1 MSTPTTYPS
10 SKQWFGWAKETVQ
23 GTAVTPA
30 TSFMPVNKVQFKDDP
45 VWLEDRSLRGSMAGL
60 HGQVQGPQKSSFSF
74 DGIAFLDN
82 LPHPL
87 LNILGE
93 LATTGPV
100 SSIYTHAVSL
110 LNSGTGQPPSHTGV
124 QWQGLTAT
132 TRARVYPGLCLSEL
146 TLKGNPESGFVEVS
160 GKGMGFWSSAYPTSE
175 PTPTFTA
182 DTPLAAW
189 RVEMAFGGALPG
201 SKKLV
206 VRDWEVSI
214 KRKIAVQHT
223 SQNSQAPYIIQR
235 GDLEVDAKFMVSKP
249 SDETF
254 LDYMRSNTQ
263 PQFQLSVSNGAAG
276 AAARSLTIDAAAA
289 AFDSV
294 EHNFGDEAIGLDCT
308 VKCISNT
315 TNVGASGSRAPAKF
329 TVTNAIASY

>member
-10 SKQWFGWAKETVQ
+10 AKQWLGMAKETVQ
-23 GTAVTPA
+23 GTPVTPA
-30 TSFMPVNKVQFKDDP
+30 TSFMPIGKFAPKDDP
-45 VWLEDRSLRGSMAGL
+45 VWLEDRALRGSMAGL
-60 HGQVQGPQKSSFSF
+60 YGMTQGPQKSSFSG

-82 LPHPL
+82 LPML
-87 LNILGE
+87 LHNILGE

-100 SSIYTHAVSL
+100 SSIYTHSITL
-110 LNSGTGQPPSHTGV
+110 LNSGTGQPPSHTFV
-124 QWQGLTAT
+124 HWQGLTAT
-132 TRARVYPGLCLSEL
+132 TKARVYPGGCLSEL
-146 TLKGNPESGFVEVS
+146 TLKGNPESGFVEVNY
-160 GKGMGFWSSAYPTSE
+160 KGNGFWSSAYPTSE
-175 PTPTFTA
+175 PAPTFTA

-189 RVEMAFGGALPG
+189 RVELAFGGALPG

-276 AAARSLTIDAAAA
+276 AAARSLTVDAAAA
-289 AFDSV
+289 AFDSA

-308 VKCISNT
+308 VKCVANT
-315 TNVGASGSRAPAKF
+315 TNVGASGGRAPAKF
-329 TVTNAIASY
+329 TVTNAVSAY

>member
-1 MSTPTTYPS
+1 MSTPTTFPS
-10 SKQWFGWAKETVQ
+10 SKQWLGMAKETVQ

-30 TSFMPVNKVQFKDDP
+30 TSFMPIGKFQPKDDP
-45 VWLEDRSLRGSMAGL
+45 VWLEDRALRGSMAGL
-60 HGQVQGPQKSSFSF
+60 HGVVQGPQKSTFSG
-74 DGIAFLDN
+74 DGILFLDN
-82 LPHPL
+82 APHLL

-100 SSIYTHAVSL
+100 SSIYTHAISL
-110 LNSGTGQPPSHTGV
+110 LNSGTGQPPSHTFTH
-124 QWQGLTAT
+124 WQGLTAT
-132 TRARVYPGLCLSEL
+132 TRARTYSGCCLSEL
-146 TLKGNPESGFVEVS
+146 VMKGNAESGFVETTY
-160 GKGMGFWSSAYPTSE
+160 KGSGFWSAAYPTSE

-189 RVEMAFGGALPG
+189 RVELAFGGALPG
-201 SKKLV
+201 AKKLV

-235 GDLEVDAKFMVSKP
+235 GDLEVDMKFFVSKP

-289 AFDSV
+289 AFDSA

-308 VKCISNT
+308 VKCVANT
-315 TNVGASGSRAPAKF
+315 TNVGASGGRAPAKF
-329 TVTNAIASY
+329 TITNATSTY

>member
-10 SKQWFGWAKETVQ
+10 AKQWLGMAKETVQ

-30 TSFMPVNKVQFKDDP
+30 TSFMPIGKFTPKDDP
-45 VWLEDRSLRGSMAGL
+45 VWLENRSLYGDMAGL
-60 HGQVQGPQKSSFSF
+60 HGMTQGPQKSSFSG

-82 LPHPL
+82 LPML
-87 LNILGE
+87 LHNIMGE

-100 SSIYTHAVSL
+100 SSIYTHAISL
-110 LNSGTGQPPSHTGV
+110 LNSGTGQPPSHTFV
-124 QWQGLTAT
+124 HWQGLTAT
-132 TRARVYPGLCLSEL
+132 TRARVYPGACLSEL
-146 TLKGNPESGFVEVS
+146 TLKGNPESGFVEVTY
-160 GKGMGFWSSAYPTSE
+160 KGNGFWSSAYPTSE
-175 PTPTFTA
+175 PVPTWTA

-189 RVEMAFGGALPG
+189 RVELAFGGALPG

-214 KRKIAVQHT
+214 KRKTAVQHT

-235 GDLEVDAKFMVSKP
+235 GDLEVDAKFTVTKP

-263 PQFQLSVSNGAAG
+263 PQFQLAVSNGAAG
-276 AAARSLTIDAAAA
+276 AAARTMTVDAAAA

-308 VKCISNT
+308 VKCVANT
-315 TNVGASGSRAPAKF
+315 TNVGASGGRAPAKF